1 MKIEWTTTETLR
13 RVELWVNDNYAAHV
27 QQLPDM
33 SWVIF
38 IWTISEMRWAQQ
50 DLTFDDLEEAK
61 AVAVAL
67 VAMR

>member
-1 MKIEWTTTETLR
+1 MKIEWEATSTLR
-13 RVELWVNDNYAAHV
+13 RVELWVDDYYAAHV

-38 IWTISEMRWAQQ
+38 IWTASESRWVAQEAICN
-50 DLTFDDLEEAK
+50 DLETAK
-61 AVAVAL
+61 AVAMAL